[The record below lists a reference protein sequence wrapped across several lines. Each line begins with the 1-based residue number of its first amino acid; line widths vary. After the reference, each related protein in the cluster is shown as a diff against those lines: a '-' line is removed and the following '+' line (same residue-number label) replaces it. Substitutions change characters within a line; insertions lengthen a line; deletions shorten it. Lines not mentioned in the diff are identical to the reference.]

1 MRPIIYFFI
10 PIRLPAQVMQG
21 IDQVAV
27 WQRADGGK
35 YSVGASHWTL
45 QTYVYLKEYGFT
57 CEPVERLPDEG
68 IILAHR
74 DLIPDRLKPLPK
86 QLLICLQAD
95 RPPHPHAQLSVVHN
109 PRDPRIDME
118 TVVYI
123 PPWPQIGMLPR
134 SEKRR
139 DVFEN
144 IAYLGWKHNLAAE
157 LQDARWYKSLRSL
170 GLRFQMVTES
180 DRDKWRDFSNID
192 AVIAVRSFASEPYY
206 DKPAL
211 KLFNAW
217 HAGVPAILGVESAY
231 RAERK
236 SHLDYI
242 EVRSIDEVISAL
254 LSLRDNKGLRDAMIH
269 NGRERAKETEAKVIV
284 SLWINM
290 LNTVAI
296 PRYCGSR
303 LSGPEHS

>member
-1 MRPIIYFFI
+1 MRSKIYFFI
-10 PIRLPAQVMQG
+10 PIRLPDRVVQG
-21 IDQVAV
+21 IDQVAA

-45 QTYVYLKEYGFT
+45 QTYVYLKEHGFT
-57 CEPVERLPDEG
+57 CESVEHLPDKG

-74 DLIPDRLKPLPK
+74 DLLPDQLRPMPK

-95 RPPHPHAQLSVVHN
+95 RPPHSHAQLSVVHN
-109 PRDPRIDME
+109 PCDPRIDME

-123 PPWPQIGMLPR
+123 PPWPQIGMFPR
-134 SEKRR
+134 SENRR

-144 IAYLGWKHNLAAE
+144 IAYFGWKHNLAAE
-157 LQDARWYKSLRSL
+157 LQDPRWHKSLRSL

-180 DRDKWRDFSNID
+180 ERDMWGDFSNID
-192 AVIAVRSFASEPYY
+192 SVIAVRSFSSGTYY
-206 DKPAL
+206 NKPAL

-236 SHLDYI
+236 SDLDYI
-242 EVRSIDEVISAL
+242 EVRSIDEVVSAL
-254 LSLRDNKGLRDAMIH
+254 LLLRDNKSLREAMIY
-269 NGRERAKETEAKVIV
+269 NGHERAKETQAKVIV
-284 SLWINM
+284 SLWVNM
-290 LNTVAI
+290 LNIVAI
-296 PRYCGSR
+296 PRYYKR
-303 LSGPEHS
+303 LNDAD